1 MIVPKSYLDKK
12 LENYQNYFKNL
23 VEIKVIPDELKEIN
37 VNKYKGLVL
46 IGGEDV
52 NPKFYNE
59 ENAFSEVNEERDLV
73 EFELL
78 EKFLKYE
85 RVILSICRGIQ
96 VINVFFG
103 GSLYQDI
110 PNQLNSYIHKF
121 YKNKTPKNIEIFNG
135 DTYHKV
141 KIISKNPLFEISEFI
156 VNSRHHQAIKKLA
169 NDLEVFAI
177 SEDNIIE
184 GVFHKKLPIFGVQWH
199 PERIKYE
206 YSSSSERILNFL
218 KNDRF

>member
-1 MIVPKSYLDKK
+1 MAVPNNYSSEK
-12 LENYQNYFKNL
+12 LKNYQNYFKNL
-23 VEIKVIPDELKEIN
+23 VEIKVIPDLLEEIN
-37 VNKYKGLVL
+37 ASEYKGLIL

-52 NPKFYNE
+52 SPKFYNE
-59 ENAFSEVNEERDLV
+59 ENTFSEVNEKRDLA
-73 EFELL
+73 EFELI

-85 RVILSICRGIQ
+85 RVIFGICRGIQ

-121 YKNKTPKNIEIFNG
+121 YKEKTPKNIEVFNG

-169 NDLEVFAI
+169 NDFEIFAI

-184 GVFHKKLPIFGVQWH
+184 GIFHKKLPIFGVQWH
-199 PERIKYE
+199 PERIKDRYCF
-206 YSSSSERILNFL
+206 SSERILNFL
-218 KNDRF
+218 MSIVS